1 MSAKAQG
8 FVIGVAVGFVIAK
21 VVNDARAR
29 VT

>member
-21 VVNDARAR
+21 VVNDARSR
-29 VT
+29 VA